1 MITGNRSYFPVLY
14 HEYAVVYYR
23 AFSHPCVLYLYLILT
38 MFMHMKDVLFIPSLY
53 RFKAQ

>member
-1 MITGNRSYFPVLY
+1 MFTGNRSYFPVLY

-23 AFSHPCVLYLYLILT
+23 AFSHPYVLYLYLILT